1 MEILLKNEIAQIL
14 GLIFSTAV
22 IASCGLQMTP
32 TNSHTPPTG
41 VAPTIEPTKSL
52 SGVQNSKRPLLM
64 VHYMPW
70 YQTPDV
76 SGPWGWHWTMNHF
89 DPNLEK
95 NEKGQLA
102 IASHYYP
109 LTGPYDSRDDAI
121 LEYQVLLMKLSG
133 IDGVIV
139 DWYGFEDFWD
149 YGVINSSTHKLFQY
163 VKKAGLF
170 FAICYEDRTIDNM
183 IKNGHLN
190 TNDAHSHGQQVMLY
204 LQDNWFRDE
213 SYLKFSGHPVIFV
226 FGNPPYFASS
236 SDWEALF
243 SVLEISPALITED
256 DPITP
261 AASSSYPWPPMFM
274 SRNGV
279 LTQDALQTY
288 LTAFYQKAES
298 WDYLIA
304 GAFPGFHDIYKEA
317 GVSEGYGY
325 LDSRNGETFKFTL
338 QTALSNDPDVIQL
351 VTWNDFGEGT
361 NIEPTFEY
369 GYQYLEIIQ
378 DTSRSF
384 TQNGFEFVSSDLSIP
399 LQIFNLRRQFQGN
412 QEVNARLDE
421 AFNAIVSDNVKL
433 AREII
438 AIYSPPTP

>member
-1 MEILLKNEIAQIL
+1 
-14 GLIFSTAV
+14 
-22 IASCGLQMTP
+22 
-32 TNSHTPPTG
+32 
-41 VAPTIEPTKSL
+41 
-52 SGVQNSKRPLLM
+52 M

-70 YQTPDV
+70 FQTPDV
-76 SGPWGWHWTMNHF
+76 SGTWGWHWTMDHF

-109 LTGPYDSRDDAI
+109 LTGPYDSGDDAI

-190 TNDAHSHGQQVMLY
+190 TNDAYSHGQQVMQY
-204 LQDNWFRDE
+204 LQANWFGDE
-213 SYLKFSGHPVIFV
+213 SYLKFSGHPVLFV

-236 SDWEALF
+236 SDWESLF
-243 SVLEISPALITED
+243 SVLEISPVLITED
-256 DPITP
+256 DPIKP

-279 LTQDALQTY
+279 LTQDALQAY
-288 LTAFYQKAES
+288 LTAFYGKAES

-325 LDSRNGETFKFTL
+325 LDPRNGETFKFTL

-351 VTWNDFGEGT
+351 ITWNDFGEGT
-361 NIEPTFEY
+361 SIEPTFEY
-369 GYQYLEIIQ
+369 EYQYLEVIQ
-378 DTSRSF
+378 DTSRSLA
-384 TQNGFEFVSSDLSIP
+384 QNGFEFVSSDLSIP
-399 LQIFNLRRQFQGN
+399 LQIFNLRRQYQGN

-421 AFNAIVSDNVKL
+421 AFNAIVSDNVEL
-433 AREII
+433 AKEII
-438 AIYSPPTP
+438 DVYIRPTP